1 MNSRFI
7 NYKQEEIEKNIY
19 RVFSFERLLELFNQQ
34 ELTLVHPSLWEDPF
48 ENFFLNSE
56 FTNAAG
62 RTFSLDLKYGVYGQC
77 WSLSRESDA
86 MWRIYSPDKRGVKVR
101 TTSRKLLSYLN
112 DATVDYGSAYIGK
125 VNYLPKTK
133 MNELCNDDNFIRSS
147 LDSEQGIAST
157 LLYKRREFSHEN
169 EVRLI
174 HTKASCREGSDKV
187 FSFSVNPMELV
198 DQIVFDPRMNDDLF
212 QVYKKHISD
221 LGFKKSTVKSSLYDL
236 PALKIKI

>member
-1 MNSRFI
+1 MRSRFI
-7 NYKQEEIEKNIY
+7 NYKQEDIDKYIY
-19 RVFSFERLLELFNQQ
+19 RVFSFERLLELFNQR

-62 RTFSLDLKYGVYGQC
+62 RKFSLDLKYGVYGQC

-101 TTSRKLLSYLN
+101 TTSRNLLRYLN
-112 DATVDYGSAYIGK
+112 AATGDLGSAYIGK
-125 VNYLPKTK
+125 VNYLAKTK
-133 MNELCNDDNFIRSS
+133 IKELCNDENFIDSS

-174 HTKASCREGSDKV
+174 HTKTNSRKGSNKV
-187 FSFSVNPMELV
+187 FTFSVDPMELI
-198 DQIVFDPRMNDDLF
+198 DQIVFDPRINDDLF
-212 QVYKKHISD
+212 KVYKKYISD
-221 LGFKKSTVKSSLYDL
+221 LGFKKGIIKSSLYNL
-236 PALKIKI
+236 PALKVEI